1 MAALDNA
8 TRLVMT
14 ILFVGTVS
22 GANVFFYAKYGSNF
36 PYTPM
41 AHAVLFGLMTVGSI
55 MVVKAMFDLFLN
67 DKIELWL
74 LDRKIDAFWSRK
86 KRDSE
91 QYSKMQESAK
101 TIGMPFNQSLP
112 MQNNSKTPVP
122 INSGE
127 AEISNEFLIG
137 LQ

>member
-67 DKIELWL
+67 DRIELWL

-86 KRDSE
+86 QRDSE
-91 QYSKMQESAK
+91 QYAKMQESAK
-101 TIGMPFNQSLP
+101 TIGVSFNQSLP
-112 MQNNSKTPVP
+112 MQSGAKRMTP

-127 AEISNEFLIG
+127 AEISNEFLVG

>member
-101 TIGMPFNQSLP
+101 TIGMPFNQSLSI
-112 MQNNSKTPVP
+112 QNNSKTPVP

>member
-101 TIGMPFNQSLP
+101 TIGMPFNQSLS

-122 INSGE
+122 LNSGE